1 MTLLTW
7 LEPLRLG
14 PAVVMQV
21 GLLPGLVGVT
31 ASSQSSPAQSSPAKP
46 SQALPAQVLP
56 DQPDGQA
63 TASPLTPEQVRRLPG
78 YRVVANRVG
87 DAWRY
92 VAWGPDAQPSAWRYR
107 EYSNGQCRH
116 WHPEGGRIRYPLG
129 SAIPQRRL
137 LIGAHITAALAR
149 EQCQAHANAQPTV
162 LIPG

>member
-21 GLLPGLVGVT
+21 GLLPGQEVI
-31 ASSQSSPAQSSPAKP
+31 
-46 SQALPAQVLP
+46 
-56 DQPDGQA
+56 
-63 TASPLTPEQVRRLPG
+63 PEQVRRLPG

-92 VAWGPDAQPSAWRYR
+92 VAWGPDTQPSAWRYR

-116 WHPEGGRIRYPLG
+116 WHPEGGRIRYPIG

-137 LIGAHITAALAR
+137 LLGAHPSAALAR
-149 EQCQAHANAQPTV
+149 EQCQVHANAQSTV
-162 LIPG
+162 LITG